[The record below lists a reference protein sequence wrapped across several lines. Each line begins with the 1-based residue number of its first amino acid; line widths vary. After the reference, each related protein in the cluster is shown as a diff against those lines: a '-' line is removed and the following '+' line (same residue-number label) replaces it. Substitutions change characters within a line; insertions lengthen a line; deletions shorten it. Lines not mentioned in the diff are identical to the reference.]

1 MAKQKKIKITPENKC
16 SFCKGSKCCTYVSQQ
31 IDTPRSMKDFD
42 FIMWQLSHNDVQLY
56 KDEDG
61 WFLLFN
67 QLCRHLLPGGGC
79 GIYETRPRICR
90 EYDNDF
96 CEYDMPAEDGF
107 ELFFRDDGELDKY
120 CRKRY
125 KNWGKRFEKWSV

>member
-1 MAKQKKIKITPENKC
+1 MVKKEKIKITAENKC
-16 SFCKGSKCCTYVSQQ
+16 SFCTGSKCCTYVSQQ

-42 FIMWQLSHNDVQLY
+42 FIMWQLSHNDVQVY

-67 QLCRHLLPGGGC
+67 QRCRHILPGGGC

-90 EYDNDF
+90 DYDNDF

-107 ELFFRDDGELDKY
+107 DLFFKDDSELGEY
-120 CRKRY
+120 CRKRF
-125 KNWGKRFEKWSV
+125 KRWDKRFEKWGL

>member
-1 MAKQKKIKITPENKC
+1 MAKKDKIKITAENKC

-42 FIMWQLSHNDVQLY
+42 FIMWQLSHHDMQLY

-67 QLCRHLLPGGGC
+67 QACRHILPGGGC
-79 GIYETRPRICR
+79 GIYESRPLICR
-90 EYDNDF
+90 GYDNDF
-96 CEYDMPAEDGF
+96 CEYDMPAEEGF
-107 ELFFRDDGELDKY
+107 DLFFKDDGELDEY

-125 KNWGKRFEKWSV
+125 KKWDNRFEKWGV